1 MKENEDFLIFKN
13 EDSPMGF
20 YVVLLNE
27 PFKDMAV
34 SFTNLRLLDKI
45 DEDGLFTF
53 DYIMNPHQRK
63 WIDDHNLITDFDTT
77 LAEVFKSIVTSVNE
91 IDINSLRKS

>member
-1 MKENEDFLIFKN
+1 
-13 EDSPMGF
+13 
-20 YVVLLNE
+20 
-27 PFKDMAV
+27 MAV

-53 DYIMNPHQRK
+53 DYIMNPTQRK
-63 WIDDHNLITDFDTT
+63 WINDHNLLNDFDTT